1 MQSVNLYRIHVQMS
15 AEFVKMNYKNTELQ
29 KNKADV
35 SLLLWIK
42 EAYKINIIYLYIT
55 TSVQI

>member
-1 MQSVNLYRIHVQMS
+1 MQSVNLYRIHFQMS
-15 AEFVKMNYKNTELQ
+15 AEFKMNYKNTELQ
-29 KNKADV
+29 KKKADG